1 MIKAIVTDI
10 EGTTS
15 SISFVHDV
23 LFPYARKHIAEFI
36 RRNAEDPHIVPHLND
51 VRLEAGEDLSLEG
64 VIEQL
69 LQWIDQDKKIT
80 PLKALQGLIWEK
92 GYKDGDF
99 HGHVYADAYENLK
112 KWHAAGIKLY
122 IYSSGSVYAQKL
134 LFGHTEYGDL
144 NNLFDGNFDTKVG
157 AKIDAE
163 SYRNILQHISLPGE
177 QVLFLSDI
185 EKELDAAAQAGMQTY
200 WLVRDKAIDKSAAH
214 RQVNDFN
221 ALTVNS

>member
-23 LFPYARKHIAEFI
+23 LFPYARKHIAEFV
-36 RRNAEDPHIVPHLND
+36 RRNADDPHVVTHLND
-51 VRLEAGEDLSLEG
+51 VRLEAGADLSLEG

-112 KWHAAGIKLY
+112 KWHAEGIKLY

-185 EKELDAAAQAGMQTY
+185 EKELDAAEEAGMQTY
-200 WLVRDKAIDKSAAH
+200 WLVRDKTIDKTAAH
-214 RQVNDFN
+214 HQVNDFN
-221 ALTVNS
+221 AITPNS